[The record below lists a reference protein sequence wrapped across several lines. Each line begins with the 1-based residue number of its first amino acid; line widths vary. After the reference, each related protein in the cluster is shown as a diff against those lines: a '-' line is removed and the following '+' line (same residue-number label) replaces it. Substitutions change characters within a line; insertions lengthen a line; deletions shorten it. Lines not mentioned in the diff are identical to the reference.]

1 MQTTTNPLLAD
12 HWPSLFEGMSTK
24 TFKRG
29 QTVFCRD
36 DPGDGLYLV
45 DKGRVRISIMGAD
58 GRELSFTIVEPGMIF
73 GEIAAL
79 DGKLRTADALAMT
92 SVSVR
97 FIPDQQLNAMIDNRP
112 GLAREIIV
120 FLCDRLRS
128 ADTQLESIAL
138 MTLESRIAAFLLVL
152 VRNQEPAQGDIPF
165 NLSQAEFA
173 KLLGASRPKVNAVLK
188 KFTEDGIVSFS
199 EGRMTCDVAAL
210 RRATES

>member
-1 MQTTTNPLLAD
+1 
-12 HWPSLFEGMSTK
+12 MSTRI
-24 TFKRG
+24 FKRG

-45 DKGRVRISIMGAD
+45 DEGRVRISIMGPD

-92 SVSVR
+92 SVSAR
-97 FIPDQQLNAMIDNRP
+97 FISDKQLNALIDNRP

-128 ADTQLESIAL
+128 ADSQLESIAL
-138 MTLESRIAAFLLVL
+138 MPLESRIAAFLLVL
-152 VRNQEPAQGDIPF
+152 ARNQQPSKGEIPF
-165 NLSQAEFA
+165 NLSQAEVA

-188 KFTEDGIVSFS
+188 KFTEDGIISFS
-199 EGRMTCDVAAL
+199 EGHMACDVAAL